1 MKITKPNKF
10 NFWTVWSEKSRE
22 VVFYSTRA
30 SDCVGV
36 ARMIGGRQYSRA
48 GFKVQRFDCVVSDR

>member
-1 MKITKPNKF
+1 MKSTKPNKT
-10 NFWTVWSEKSRE
+10 NLWAVWSEKSRE

-36 ARMIGGRQYSRA
+36 ARMIGGNQYSRS
-48 GFKVQRFDCVVSDR
+48 GFKVVRFDCVAE